1 MKNNFSQKAKKITE
15 SGNKIIL
22 DIGCGKVLRGNIG
35 LDFFDGPNVDV
46 VSDLNSTLPIADASC
61 DEVKMFHILEH
72 VKEPLFLLE
81 EVKRIL
87 KSGGLVEIR
96 VPHFTNVTAY
106 QIHHRSY
113 WNSFSL
119 DPILLEG
126 SKSNESSKLFS
137 LVSKEIN
144 LLYFKKF
151 QKYIT
156 KNKYLYEL
164 FLCKIF
170 PAYEVVF
177 ILKK

>member
-1 MKNNFSQKAKKITE
+1 M
-15 SGNKIIL
+15 
-22 DIGCGKVLRGNIG
+22 
-35 LDFFDGPNVDV
+35 
-46 VSDLNSTLPIADASC
+46 
-61 DEVKMFHILEH
+61 
-72 VKEPLFLLE
+72 
-81 EVKRIL
+81 
-87 KSGGLVEIR
+87 EIR